1 MLVNNI
7 CSTRRSLL
15 ATARFNVTTA
25 GVSELCFP
33 KRATFCSL
41 ESRRD
46 DITGSKQK
54 NEKKLE
60 KYIQKGKY
68 E

>member
-1 MLVNNI
+1 M
-7 CSTRRSLL
+7 RRSLL

-25 GVSELCFP
+25 GVSELCFS

-54 NEKKLE
+54 NKKKTRKIYTE
-60 KYIQKGKY
+60 GKY